1 MQRSVI
7 IFPLQFGWQ
16 EFIETSDVHA
26 IWGDVYLLVYAIDD
40 RTSFK
45 EAIALCQHV
54 ANIRHTD
61 LPLFMLIGNKKDKE
75 NDREAQVTAREGYD
89 LAKEMNCSFHELST
103 KANSED
109 VEKIFTEAIR
119 KVIRRKLDHRA
130 LNEVKQTSHKR
141 IMEIIEKNTCR
152 NRAMS
157 SVKET
162 IDEYCATHSQDL
174 SQDLSRD
181 RSNTYT

>member
-1 MQRSVI
+1 M
-7 IFPLQFGWQ
+7 
-16 EFIETSDVHA
+16 
-26 IWGDVYLLVYAIDD
+26 WGDVYLLVYAIDD

-45 EAIALCQHV
+45 ETFPLRQHV
-54 ANIRHTD
+54 ANVRDTD
-61 LPLFMLIGNKKDKE
+61 MPLFMLIGNKKDTE

-89 LAKEMNCSFHELST
+89 LAKEMDCSFHELST

-109 VEKIFTEAIR
+109 VEKVFTEAIR
-119 KVIRRKLDHRA
+119 KVIRRKLDRRA